1 MKRFLS
7 WLLIALLVPMLAS
20 AQSVPANPMAT
31 RGESVYVTPTPS
43 PEPTPEP
50 TPGTENQTGVD
61 PRGMSSI
68 MQMTRNA
75 ANADNLYTAV
85 NQVAASGA
93 LDRMSDAQYALYKQA
108 LAEAYSRLR

>member
-31 RGESVYVTPTPS
+31 RGESVYVIPTPS

-50 TPGTENQTGVD
+50 TPTPT
-61 PRGMSSI
+61 P
-68 MQMTRNA
+68 A
-75 ANADNLYTAV
+75 PTA
-85 NQVAASGA
+85 
-93 LDRMSDAQYALYKQA
+93 M
-108 LAEAYSRLR
+108 LAEPTATVMAAPA